1 MNCFQFRRLLIKTN
15 YSVKILQFFKNLALG
30 MVTVKVLYFLSA
42 TYLAICKNFLIEVE
56 DEKDYV
62 EPSPVEDTGEYFT
75 RISKLQ
81 IFIKFYLANNQR
93 RFWGPWQKAN
103 ALKSEKE
110 EIKLLKEGMER
121 VFGKDWNPSD
131 VKEAF
136 DISDK
141 SDYVDGDTEESQLL
155 VGIDD
160 NEKLLSMGRIK
171 VRQV

>member
-1 MNCFQFRRLLIKTN
+1 M
-15 YSVKILQFFKNLALG
+15 
-30 MVTVKVLYFLSA
+30 
-42 TYLAICKNFLIEVE
+42 
-56 DEKDYV
+56 
-62 EPSPVEDTGEYFT
+62 
-75 RISKLQ
+75 Q
-81 IFIKFYLANNQR
+81 IFIKFYLANNESH
-93 RFWGPWQKAN
+93 FWGPWQKAN